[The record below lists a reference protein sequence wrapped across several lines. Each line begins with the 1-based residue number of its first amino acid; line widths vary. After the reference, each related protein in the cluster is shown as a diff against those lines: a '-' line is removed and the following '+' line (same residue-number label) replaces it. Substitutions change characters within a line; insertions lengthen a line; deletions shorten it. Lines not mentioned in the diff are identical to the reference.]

1 MKRQRIYLDD
11 YDWVVEVFYDTV
23 PDDAAVILRMLR
35 RLGCK
40 DDDIERSRRM
50 LLSGENNTGLT
61 YSDAKK
67 QESVMVIGRSSM
79 LAEFLNS
86 WQHEMTHLQRHICQ
100 AFWINPYSEEAA
112 YLAGDIAMKMHPVLS
127 QFMCSCQSSSK
138 TLDNTI

>member
-1 MKRQRIYLDD
+1 MKHQHIFLDD

-23 PDDAAVILRMLR
+23 SNDAAVILRMLR
-35 RLGCK
+35 KLGCK
-40 DDDIERSRRM
+40 DDDFERSRRM

-67 QESVMVIGRSSM
+67 QESVMVIGRSST

-112 YLAGDIAMKMHPVLS
+112 YLAGNLAQQMYPLLS
-127 QFMCSCQSSSK
+127 QFMCDC
-138 TLDNTI
+138 NT